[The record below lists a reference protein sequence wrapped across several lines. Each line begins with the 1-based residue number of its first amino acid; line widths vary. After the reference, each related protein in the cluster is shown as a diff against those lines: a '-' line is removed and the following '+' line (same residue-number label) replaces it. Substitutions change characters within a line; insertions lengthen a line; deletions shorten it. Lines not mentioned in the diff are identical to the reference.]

1 MRIAIFED
9 ETYRNFFPLT
19 LTRPVYELFVG
30 TSPIR
35 EKIIKNIAKLGEV
48 IFFCRSYLCD
58 ILKERL
64 PSSCINDFSTIDDD
78 VLLVNGLLVANERLN
93 NVLQKLSKAGT
104 VVLQK
109 GRIVAARIGREFLEL
124 PEIQTIM
131 TSAENVTETILKFST
146 EKLHVENF
154 RLLEYPWE
162 LIELNPELIT
172 AELRE
177 LKDKELRG
185 RVEPSVSVYGSKEN
199 VFIAE
204 NAFLE
209 AGTVLD
215 ARYGPIYIG
224 ENTYVQSPT
233 RISGPTYIGRNCII
247 YGGQIREGCSIGDV
261 CRIGGEVEKSI
272 FHGYSNKRHYGFIG
286 HSYIGEW
293 VNLGAGTTNSDLKN
307 TYGTIKMDVGG
318 QLRDTGRMFVGIFVG
333 DHAKTAIGTHVF
345 GGKKIGV
352 SSHLYGIV
360 SEDVPSF
367 TVYAKTLGVKLTEI
381 YLESAIETAR
391 RMMHRRNVQL
401 SRAYEDMLKRVFEL
415 TEQER
420 SRANVVKG
428 KFSV

>member
-1 MRIAIFED
+1 LRIAIFED
-9 ETYRNFFPLT
+9 EAYRNFFPLT
-19 LTRPVYELFVG
+19 LTRPVYELIVG
-30 TSPIR
+30 TSTIR
-35 EKIIKNIAKLGEV
+35 EKIIKNVASLGEV

-64 PSSCINDFSTIDDD
+64 PSSYVNDFSTTDDD
-78 VLLVNGLLVANERLN
+78 VLLINGLLVANEFLN
-93 NVLQKLSKAGT
+93 NVLQKLSKVGT

-109 GRIVAARIGREFLEL
+109 GRIIAARIGREFLEL
-124 PEIQTIM
+124 PEIQTAM
-131 TSAENVTETILKFST
+131 TSAENVTETILKVAT
-146 EKLHVENF
+146 EKLHAEKLH
-154 RLLEYPWE
+154 LLEYPWE
-162 LIELNPELIT
+162 LIELNPKLIT
-172 AELRE
+172 AELRGI
-177 LKDKELRG
+177 KDKELRG
-185 RVEPSVSVYGSKEN
+185 RIEPSVTVYGSEES

-215 ARYGPIYIG
+215 TRNGPIYIG

-233 RISGPTYIGRNCII
+233 RISGPAYIGKNCII

-261 CRIGGEVEKSI
+261 CRIGGEIEGSI

-318 QLRDTGRMFVGIFVG
+318 RLRDTGSMFVGIFVG
-333 DHAKTAIGTHVF
+333 DHAKAAIGTHIF
-345 GGKKIGV
+345 SGKKIGV

-360 SEDVPSF
+360 PEDVPSF
-367 TVYAKTLGVKLTEI
+367 TAYARMLGAKLTEI

-391 RMMHRRNVQL
+391 RMMRRRNVQL
-401 SRAYEDMLKRVFEL
+401 SNAYEDMLKRVFEL

-420 SRANVVKG
+420 SRANVIKG
-428 KFSV
+428 KFSI